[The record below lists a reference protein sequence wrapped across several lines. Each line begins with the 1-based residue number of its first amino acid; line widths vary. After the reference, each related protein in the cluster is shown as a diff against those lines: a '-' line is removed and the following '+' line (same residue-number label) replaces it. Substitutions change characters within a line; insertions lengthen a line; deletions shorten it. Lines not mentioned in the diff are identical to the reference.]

1 MIAFRPLAA
10 LGCQVGESPVWDER
24 RDVLFVCDVIA
35 HAIYRIAL
43 DGTVE
48 GKWRFDQTIGSFGLT
63 ESGRLV
69 VAHGRDIVLF
79 DPEATRTLRATD
91 LHHTSDY
98 TPYEGLAVRG
108 AVRDVLVR
116 GADVIRGGTFVGR
129 RGAGQFIERGPI
141 AG

>member
-1 MIAFRPLAA
+1 VERMVDLLATTPA
-10 LGCQVGESPVWDER
+10 GR
-24 RDVLFVCDVIA
+24 
-35 HAIYRIAL
+35 
-43 DGTVE
+43 
-48 GKWRFDQTIGSFGLT
+48 FGLARKGAI
-63 ESGRLV
+63 EV
-69 VAHGRDIVLF
+69 GRDADIVVF

-108 AVRDVLVR
+108 VVRDVLVR
-116 GADVIRGGTFVGR
+116 GTDVIRDGTFVGR